1 MQLLGRMHTVLSN
14 SAFSSWASCFLMK
27 VRTEWTASGSATP
40 IMSIISP
47 SPGRVIVFTTNSW
60 KSRGHWIE
68 VTLVHSPFPQ
78 YFFFF
83 FFFPKWK
90 KSYFIQ
96 AWVTEYASEPMHK
109 IWIQNQWLVLLEIS
123 HQAEHQLACQ
133 QLSSLPTEQKNNQVN
148 FCPSVAQLQ
157 KRKRKRKKRVL
168 QHLERQTDWTHQN
181 HEQEGKTDRCQSDQ
195 IQDE

>member
-14 SAFSSWASCFLMK
+14 SAFSSWASCFMMK

-47 SPGRVIVFTTNSW
+47 SPGRVIVFATNSW

-83 FFFPKWK
+83 FFFFQKERSHTLSKLESPSMLLSPCTKFGFRTNGLFCWK
-90 KSYFIQ
+90 SATKLSISLR
-96 AWVTEYASEPMHK
+96 ASSCPASQLNRK
-109 IWIQNQWLVLLEIS
+109 IIN
-123 HQAEHQLACQ
+123 
-133 QLSSLPTEQKNNQVN
+133 
-148 FCPSVAQLQ
+148 
-157 KRKRKRKKRVL
+157 
-168 QHLERQTDWTHQN
+168 
-181 HEQEGKTDRCQSDQ
+181 
-195 IQDE
+195 

>member
-47 SPGRVIVFTTNSW
+47 SPGRVIVFATNSW

-83 FFFPKWK
+83 FFFSKMKEVILYPSLSHRVCFWAHV
-90 KSYFIQ
+90 Q
-96 AWVTEYASEPMHK
+96 NLDSEPMACFVG
-109 IWIQNQWLVLLEIS
+109 NQPPSWAS
-123 HQAEHQLACQ
+123 ACVPAAVQ
-133 QLSSLPTEQKNNQVN
+133 PPNWTEK
-148 FCPSVAQLQ
+148 
-157 KRKRKRKKRVL
+157 
-168 QHLERQTDWTHQN
+168 
-181 HEQEGKTDRCQSDQ
+181 
-195 IQDE
+195 